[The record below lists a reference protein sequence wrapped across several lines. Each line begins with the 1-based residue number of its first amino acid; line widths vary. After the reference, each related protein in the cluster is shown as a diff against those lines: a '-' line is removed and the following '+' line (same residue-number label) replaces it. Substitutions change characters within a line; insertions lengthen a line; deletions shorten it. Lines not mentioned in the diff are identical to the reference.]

1 MFIST
6 LGMLVVDRTS
16 EIQVLHWNL
25 ETEEHV
31 VIAVWMHF
39 KLPNGQN
46 TTDERFLPGF

>member
-6 LGMLVVDRTS
+6 LGMLVADRTP

-31 VIAVWMHF
+31 IIAVRMHF
-39 KLPNGQN
+39 KLPTGQN
-46 TTDERFLPGF
+46 TTGERFSPGF